1 MRRFLLFFIGM
12 VCAGA
17 VSAQKPSFRDNAQRY
32 VEKYRQLAMEEQQR
46 VGIPA
51 SITLGQ
57 GILETQA
64 GQSELAINANNHF
77 GIKCKKEW
85 KGETYAYTDD
95 APNECFRKYP
105 DDISSYRDHSDYLKN
120 SKRYLPCFACGPNDY
135 AGWAK
140 ALRQCGYATNPNY
153 AKQLIKII
161 EDFQLQQYT
170 EAAANAKQPIFVA
183 SLDSPVAAATLID
196 QAKAGENIP
205 EVDEQAASPKVE
217 YGVLT
222 KKNGIRGF
230 YARKHDVLLEYAIKY
245 KVRYAKLLEI
255 NKLPDAPIAKD
266 QFIALERGTTRVEHL
281 LAKDASVPE
290 EPVAAPTAQE
300 PVPPSVVANHP
311 TLPNASVPSVEATP
325 IEATSVAA
333 KAADAPLV
341 IEQHTPDTIPV
352 VPNAR
357 IYEAP
362 NTTAQQAAELPKDLA
377 VKAAPA
383 QDGSATSIN
392 IANEKSVEEV
402 QAAKLAEPVKEVAP
416 QDEFSRLKARF
427 DRVVYATAAP
437 ATSTDTKAPAEPE
450 AKSLPKAESVIQYH
464 IVSKG
469 ETAFGI
475 SKKYGISMTELMQ
488 LNKLNFESIKVG
500 QKLRVH

>member
-12 VCAGA
+12 VCAGS
-17 VSAQKPSFRDNAQRY
+17 VLAQKTSYRDNAQRY

-135 AGWAK
+135 VGWAK

-170 EAAANAKQPIFVA
+170 EAAANAKQPILVA
-183 SLDSPVAAATLID
+183 SLDSPVSAATLID

-205 EVDEQAASPKVE
+205 ETDQQPATPKVE

-230 YARKHDVLLEYAIKY
+230 YAKKHDVLLEYAIKY

-255 NKLPDAPIAKD
+255 NRLPDAPLAKD
-266 QFIALERGTTRVEHL
+266 QFIALERGSTSVEHI

-290 EPVAAPTAQE
+290 APVAAPTSQMPAPP
-300 PVPPSVVANHP
+300 PVVTNHP
-311 TLPNASVPSVEATP
+311 TLPIAPATPVEATP
-325 IEATSVAA
+325 VVA
-333 KAADAPLV
+333 KAVEAPLV
-341 IEQHTPDTIPV
+341 IEQNTPETTPV
-352 VPNAR
+352 VPNAS
-357 IYEAP
+357 INEAP
-362 NTTAQQAAELPKDLA
+362 ETTAQQAAILPKDLA
-377 VKAAPA
+377 EKAAPT
-383 QDGSATSIN
+383 QDVSATAIN
-392 IANEKSVEEV
+392 IANEKSVEEM
-402 QAAKLAEPVKEVAP
+402 QAAKAADPVKEAEP

-427 DRVVYATAAP
+427 DRVVYATGP
-437 ATSTDTKAPAEPE
+437 TPTPSETKVDTTPKATSEP
-450 AKSLPKAESVIQYH
+450 KTESAIQYH

-475 SKKYGISMTELMQ
+475 AKKYGISMTELMQ
-488 LNKLNFESIKVG
+488 LNHLNFESIKVG